1 LLLHVRPPTPACRR
15 DELSAL
21 AGEFLKGEPC
31 ADRAFVQDVLPRQ
44 EGAGYRLRQ
53 NGDRA
58 VAVGDMDQ
66 KPMVMPMLS
75 TG

>member
-1 LLLHVRPPTPACRR
+1 
-15 DELSAL
+15 
-21 AGEFLKGEPC
+21 
-31 ADRAFVQDVLPRQ
+31 VQHVLPRQ
-44 EGAGYRLRQ
+44 EGAGYRSRQ